1 MAVLSDVG
9 AYTQIIIFSLIGLGF
24 TTLVYFQNKLGH
36 DIEKDLE
43 KQLGSEIVNGQL
55 LGNEKDQSSIASLK
69 KYYLGITVQVQRC
82 AMEFYKSQTFFMSF
96 FALIFSIGFLIW
108 LSQDDRTFMLMIAF
122 ALGCTCV
129 AINTLITLKISL
141 ASVIRTAILSKEQ
154 SIIGFTYFNASAI
167 SIATTAVSI
176 LTLSILI
183 PSFIS
188 ILDDDDD
195 ITIQDYT
202 NIFQSILGYA
212 LGTAFASLFYREAGS
227 MSCKGI
233 LVGRDMIQKSNYQ
246 NYDQTVIEVN
256 LNTASIIS
264 NIYNNNIV
272 SVLDF
277 QTVFTAFLCIY
288 LIVICQSPQ
297 VDKDYR
303 GTFYLPLYL
312 VGINLLVAIAVTY
325 VTNSS
330 PTIEEEDN
338 QAYEYSIPKETAKQ
352 VRLQVLICNIFS
364 LVFLICFPIWIV
376 PDGFTIG
383 SKKLNLVSQENIDCS
398 DAIWALMTGL
408 ASQTF
413 LIVYSEVFTSHYFS
427 PVKKIAQIRKDH
439 PKGGFS
445 MTLLTA
451 TEYANISQFGIFVLF
466 SFTIML
472 GYLLCGMFGVACAIC
487 GLICSP
493 FSLMSVNIFS
503 GFTAEAFEISGVGKK
518 FKFQKTF
525 VYIKHFLI
533 FQTGYLKSMRQ
544 KLFGYSW
551 ASRNFSIYTQIV
563 TIIAVILTSVLCIG
577 ACVFITGDFDIYV
590 WDAYGIFGFLY
601 GGSLAYFIKG
611 VGLSGI
617 KQVAENLK
625 ETYSLKKSSDVG
637 SKKSNFKEVDVL
649 VKDQYNSVITK
660 VAINIFTVIYIL
672 LFLNQINFFPQNQSI
687 FSIVLI
693 GIFFGNKTLVA
704 FVIGLNLVGVY
715 LCFMSLI
722 VGYSVKNAREYSR
735 DYGKVTDVDEAPI
748 QADITVTAC
757 EGIPG
762 TALVTYLVF
771 NTVFVL
777 QGAIKWAQYGYF
789 RKWVDS
795 GELNKLADSTTD
807 GYLSSIKNIPDII
820 SKAFDGEGAE

>member
-1 MAVLSDVG
+1 MAVLSEVG

-24 TTLVYFQNKLGH
+24 TALVYFQNKLGH
-36 DIEKDLE
+36 DIKNDVE
-43 KQLGSEIVNGQL
+43 KQLENEIVNGQL
-55 LGNEKDQSSIASLK
+55 LGNEQDQQSIQSLK
-69 KYYLGITVQVQRC
+69 KYYLGITVQVQKC

-141 ASVIRTAILSKEQ
+141 ASVIRTAILPRDQ

-167 SIATTAVSI
+167 SIATTAISI

-188 ILDDDDD
+188 ILDDED
-195 ITIQDYT
+195 TTVQDYT

-212 LGTAFASLFYREAGS
+212 LGTAFASLFYREAGG

-312 VGINLLVAIAVTY
+312 VGINLLVAIATTY
-325 VTNSS
+325 VTNTS

-364 LVFLICFPIWIV
+364 FIFLICFPIWIV

-398 DAIWALMTGL
+398 DAVWALMTGL

-487 GLICSP
+487 GLICAP

-503 GFTAEAFEISGVGKK
+503 GFTAEAFEISGVG
-518 FKFQKTF
+518 
-525 VYIKHFLI
+525 YI
-533 FQTGYLKSMRQ
+533 KSMRQ

-563 TIIAVILTSVLCIG
+563 TIVAVILTSVLCIG

-625 ETYSLKKSSDVG
+625 ETYQLKKSSDI
-637 SKKSNFKEVDVL
+637 SKNSNFKQVDVL
-649 VKDQYNSVITK
+649 VKEQYNSVITK
-660 VAINIFTVIYIL
+660 VAINIFT
-672 LFLNQINFFPQNQSI
+672 SI